1 VAAAV
6 AAAASA
12 AVAAAVGSVASPYQ
26 RAAIKAAKQHGLP
39 TKVFLRLVN
48 QESGWD
54 PNAKSPAGAL
64 GLTQLMPGTAQGLGV
79 TNPLDPKQNLDGGAR
94 YLRQQLDRFGSIR
107 LALAAY
113 NAGPGNVE
121 NGDWQRIKET
131 ARYVNAILGREAGKT
146 VSPSG
151 GVQREHAL
159 PPSSKVTASPVPI
172 SSGTFNGDMVAETAF
187 AGLGRIAQG
196 WKPTD
201 TLGDLVSASQTPSP
215 VSARPTPS
223 PAQSPAPEA
232 SGRGKRTPLA
242 AKAGTPIPSS
252 DLSSIGSQH
261 ETAGLAGYPAHDYF
275 GAAGAPVV
283 APVGGTVVRFSGH
296 DPKNGPVSGVH
307 GPFGWSLYLRGD
319 DGHLYYLTHMGSRS
333 VHVGQKVA
341 AGSSLGTIGDYAR
354 FGGSNHVHMGVH

>member
-1 VAAAV
+1 
-6 AAAASA
+6 
-12 AVAAAVGSVASPYQ
+12 VGSVASPYQ
-26 RAAIKAAKQHGLP
+26 RAAIKAAKQNGVP

-54 PNAKSPAGAL
+54 ASARSPAGAI

-79 TNPLDPKQNLDGGAR
+79 TDPLDPKQNLNGGAR

-131 ARYVNAILGREAGKT
+131 TRYVNAILGRQAGDT

-172 SSGTFNGDMVAETAF
+172 SSSTFNNPVADTAF

-201 TLGDLVSASQTPSP
+201 TLADLVSASQTPAP
-215 VSARPTPS
+215 VSAGRTET
-223 PAQSPAPEA
+223 PAPQPA
-232 SGRGKRTPLA
+232 PQPSGGRGGRRHYA
-242 AKAGTPIPSS
+242 GKAGSPVPSS
-252 DLSSIGSQH
+252 DLTAVGAEH
-261 ETAGLAGYPAHDYF
+261 ETSGLAGYPAHDYF
-275 GAAGAPVV
+275 GAAGSPVI

-296 DPKNGPVSGVH
+296 DPKNGPISGVH
-307 GPFGWSLYLRGD
+307 GPFGWSLYIRGD

-333 VHVGQKVA
+333 VHVGQKVN
-341 AGSSLGTIGDYAR
+341 AGSRIGTIGDYAH
-354 FGGSNHVHMGVH
+354 FGGANHVHMGVH